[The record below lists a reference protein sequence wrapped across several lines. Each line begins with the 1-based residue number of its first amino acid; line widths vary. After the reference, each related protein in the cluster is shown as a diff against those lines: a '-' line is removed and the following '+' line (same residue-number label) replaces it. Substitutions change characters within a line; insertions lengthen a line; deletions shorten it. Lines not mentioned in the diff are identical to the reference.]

1 MVNLHEAERVERLK
15 KRAEYCVCKYCGEP
29 LRLRQIVFSDV
40 NDAKIELYCNH
51 CEKIEYGVEKEIY
64 LSAENFVDQLEFD
77 YYEGMDD
84 NEKKRQMNI
93 AKVCEIIGWSCKH
106 LGIID
111 EEGFTLP
118 LDVHPDGADECL
130 VMFSKDVVLTAEE

>member
-1 MVNLHEAERVERLK
+1 M
-15 KRAEYCVCKYCGEP
+15 
-29 LRLRQIVFSDV
+29 RLRQIVFSDV

>member
-1 MVNLHEAERVERLK
+1 
-15 KRAEYCVCKYCGEP
+15 
-29 LRLRQIVFSDV
+29 
-40 NDAKIELYCNH
+40 
-51 CEKIEYGVEKEIY
+51 
-64 LSAENFVDQLEFD
+64 
-77 YYEGMDD
+77 
-84 NEKKRQMNI
+84 MNI